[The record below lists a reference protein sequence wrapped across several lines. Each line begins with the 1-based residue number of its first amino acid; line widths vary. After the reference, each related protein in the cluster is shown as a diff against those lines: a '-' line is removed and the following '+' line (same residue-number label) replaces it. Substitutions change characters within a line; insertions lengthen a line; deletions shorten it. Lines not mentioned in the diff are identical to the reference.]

1 MATKPKLKKKSNAS
15 SSSSSSSGSSS
26 NSSRSNSSRGARS
39 TLMDTAQQVW
49 MAGMGAFGRAQEEG
63 SKLFETLVR
72 EGQTLEQKTRT
83 FAAGG
88 ATQAR
93 DAVESTVTQVRERA
107 QDTWDK
113 LDRVFQDR
121 VSRSLNRLG
130 VPGREEMQALID
142 RVDELNRQVRN
153 LNAQKASG
161 RTTTSGA
168 SRKSASGS
176 TGSNGGS
183 TSGTQSGGRGR
194 RSGRT
199 TG

>member
-26 NSSRSNSSRGARS
+26 NSSRSNANRGARS

-72 EGQTLEQKTRT
+72 EGQSLEQKTRT

-93 DAVESTVTQVRERA
+93 DAVESTVTQVKERA

-161 RTTTSGA
+161 RTTTASGP
-168 SRKSASGS
+168 SRKSTAS
-176 TGSNGGS
+176 TGGS
-183 TSGTQSGGRGR
+183 TTGGQSGGRGR
-194 RSGRT
+194 RGGRSA
-199 TG
+199 G

>member
-15 SSSSSSSGSSS
+15 SSSSSSSGS
-26 NSSRSNSSRGARS
+26 RSNAGGRSAKS

-72 EGQTLEQKTRT
+72 EGQSLEQKTRT

-161 RTTTSGA
+161 RTSTAGT
-168 SRKSASGS
+168 SRKSTASSTGS
-176 TGSNGGS
+176 TGGA
-183 TSGTQSGGRGR
+183 QSGGRGR

-199 TG
+199 GG